1 MENIT
6 MLGIDYT
13 IPDYSYL
20 KENENKIKALFIT
33 HGHEDHIGAIPILI
47 QSVNIKNI
55 YPPNQAYELI
65 KMKLSDR
72 NIRFDNLFAYQSDDV
87 FKFMAAKT
95 VDVKFESKKA
105 TENRIAGYMADFEA
119 AYEEAAALGLSDEA
133 IFAIF
138 DKM

>member
-1 MENIT
+1 MEFNSINFVAQQT
-6 MLGIDYT
+6 AALNKQVK
-13 IPDYSYL
+13 
-20 KENENKIKALFIT
+20 KEEAKPEEKKEAEVRDNKPAEKQIS
-33 HGHEDHIGAIPILI
+33 G
-47 QSVNIKNI
+47 
-55 YPPNQAYELI
+55 
-65 KMKLSDR
+65 
-72 NIRFDNLFAYQSDDV
+72 DDV

-105 TENRIAGYMADFEA
+105 TENRIAGYMADFET